1 MTGPSLGMASF
12 NASSHTTSPLEAL
25 MKNAPGCIS
34 EKKCLSAIPRVVSL
48 SGVCIVTICEFS
60 RRYSRSQ
67 KPNGPSASARGGSHL
82 RILKPKAKP
91 ILSINEPTCPT
102 PTIPIVSPSKLIA
115 LREASPYNAE
125 KTYSITPP
133 ALQPGAFLTVIPWA
147 SQ

>member
-1 MTGPSLGMASF
+1 MEPKPTF
-12 NASSHTTSPLEAL
+12 NIVAD
-25 MKNAPGCIS
+25 
-34 EKKCLSAIPRVVSL
+34 SAIPFL
-48 SGVCIVTICEFS
+48 EGVF
-60 RRYSRSQ
+60 
-67 KPNGPSASARGGSHL
+67 
-82 RILKPKAKP
+82 
-91 ILSINEPTCPT
+91 EPDADVKYIPGECPT